1 METLQAIAR
10 KIDGAQDLGSVVRTM
25 KTMAAANIE
34 QYEAALTSLH
44 DYHQT
49 VALGLAAYFRHEG
62 LRTLPP
68 SPPASA
74 QKTVGVLA
82 LGSDQGLVGQFNDL
96 LADYLTDH
104 LSTLPGEKI
113 VWVVG
118 ERLYGHLEGG
128 TYHPARLY
136 TAPYSVAAVT
146 QLVGQVLQQ
155 LEESQRQEGITDF
168 YLFHHQPVAQG
179 GYLPT
184 GQLLLPLD
192 KNWYQQLLHTPWPTP
207 CVPHVQGPSTP
218 TLQALIREY
227 LFVSLF
233 KACTESLASEN
244 TSRLMAM
251 QRAEKNI
258 EEILQE
264 LTQRYHRFRQ
274 STIDAELFDVVSGF
288 ELLGKD

>member
-1 METLQAIAR
+1 MEALQAIAR
-10 KIDGAQDLGSVVRTM
+10 KINGAQDLGSVVRTM

-34 QYEAALTSLH
+34 QYEAALASLH

-49 VALGLAAYFRHEG
+49 VMLGLTAYFRHEG
-62 LRTLPP
+62 QSTLPP
-68 SPPASA
+68 SGRANAP
-74 QKTVGVLA
+74 KVVGVLA
-82 LGSDQGLVGQFNDL
+82 LGSDQGLVGSFNDQ
-96 LADYLTDH
+96 LAEYLKQQ
-104 LSTLPGEKI
+104 LGTLAGEKI

-118 ERLYGHLEGG
+118 ERLYGRLQGG
-128 TYHPARLY
+128 TYDPARLY
-136 TAPYSVAAVT
+136 AAPHSVGVVT

-155 LEESQRQEGITDF
+155 LEESQRQQGMTDF
-168 YLFHHQPVAQG
+168 FVFHHQPAPQG
-179 GYLPT
+179 GYQPT
-184 GQLLLPLD
+184 SQPLLPLD
-192 KNWYQQLLHTPWPTP
+192 QHWYRARQRAPWPTA
-207 CVPHVQGPSTP
+207 CVPQVQGRTTT
-218 TLQALIREY
+218 TLQALLREY

-233 KACTESLASEN
+233 KAFTESLASEN